1 MHIITFLVV
10 TVYINPSFMTGESIW
25 LSEVLSCFFQMIFV
39 PAISPLP
46 SGLTASK
53 SVYVLPSAATLN
65 PVYQNN
71 TPFSVKGI
79 AIVVSAPS
87 TTLHI
92 SLPVLGSNAW
102 QMAEPL
108 EISISR
114 PFTLIIIGVIYA

>member
-1 MHIITFLVV
+1 MHIIIFMVV

-25 LSEVLSCFFQMIFV
+25 LSEVLSCFFQRI
-39 PAISPLP
+39 PESGRSPLQ

-53 SVYVLPSAATLN
+53 SVYQLPSEAMLN

-71 TPFSVKGI
+71 IPFSVKGI

-87 TTLHI
+87 TIFHI
-92 SLPVLGSNAW
+92 SLPVHGSIAW
-102 QMAEPL
+102 QIAEPL

-114 PFTLIIIGVIYA
+114 PFTLIIIGVI